1 MRETLVNWYRAG
13 HTYLTKK
20 GLRYPFLKKI
30 NGIVIQKLKSDKAVI
45 DGHTIYLD
53 KDDSMRLS
61 TRGHYEPFVADIAKK
76 YLKEGD
82 IVFDIGANIGYYTI
96 IAGKHIGPEGQVF
109 AYEPE
114 DRNYSLLKKNIE
126 AKVYCP
132 TKTDQNYSKLS
143 GLELLTDT
151 ITASDLVVSLE
162 YPLDQIEQVSYNDD
176 GGRLNLVVKTK
187 TGAPKIENNKII
199 INNDGSNADVCFMLG
214 DESTLGA
221 NAGITAKGN
230 WIFIS
235 PTNVTKAWAKASI
248 VDPDA
253 PFSEIFTFLLPMIGL
268 ELDINSGKDLL
279 IGLRVATQSFS
290 VNVSPESFE
299 AGAVCLRATQPETPA
314 AQAAPAAPI
323 EQIPVQNVEKTG
335 GIPPMAPSIQPN
347 PTPTN

>member
-1 MRETLVNWYRAG
+1 MNRSNTNLFASNSLNNNSVVKQTNMKNYNVTDIKNLVSSAKSA
-13 HTYLTKK
+13 L
-20 GLRYPFLKKI
+20 
-30 NGIVIQKLKSDKAVI
+30 IVVP
-45 DGHTIYLD
+45 TMNV
-53 KDDSMRLS
+53 DS
-61 TRGHYEPFVADIAKK
+61 
-76 YLKEGD
+76 
-82 IVFDIGANIGYYTI
+82 IGAALGLAI
-96 IAGKHIGPEGQVF
+96 
-109 AYEPE
+109 
-114 DRNYSLLKKNIE
+114 SLKKKNIE